1 MSIKMNGYEQGL
13 MTLLQLGLSKRK
25 AEEAVLEIRYN
36 LYQDCYKRV
45 TPILLKTPRGLKKVW
60 PDKKELI
67 NAYYKGNFSKFV
79 NNDVVDEEV
88 VEEKEEK
95 HIDIW
100 DVLPPRLQKREGED
114 KKAYNKRINSEFL
127 WLNSV
132 ESIDWQS
139 LQVTVDDIAD
149 IKKATKALGIQL
161 EDDDVLRFEN
171 GYTEELNVKCSGLQA
186 IAILYYMDRRED

>member
-36 LYQDCYKRV
+36 LYQNCYKRV
-45 TPILLKTPRGLKKVW
+45 TPILLKTSGGLKKVW

-67 NAYYKGNFSKFV
+67 NAYYKGDFSKFV

-95 HIDIW
+95 YLDIW

-139 LQVTVDDIAD
+139 LQVTVDDID
-149 IKKATKALGIQL
+149 DVKKAAKVLGIQL

>member
-1 MSIKMNGYEQGL
+1 MATTEAPMLNLRMEYPRSDKYEY
-13 MTLLQLGLSKRK
+13 
-25 AEEAVLEIRYN
+25 EARLVRLN
-36 LYQDCYKRV
+36 L
-45 TPILLKTPRGLKKVW
+45 
-60 PDKKELI
+60 
-67 NAYYKGNFSKFV
+67 
-79 NNDVVDEEV
+79 DEEV